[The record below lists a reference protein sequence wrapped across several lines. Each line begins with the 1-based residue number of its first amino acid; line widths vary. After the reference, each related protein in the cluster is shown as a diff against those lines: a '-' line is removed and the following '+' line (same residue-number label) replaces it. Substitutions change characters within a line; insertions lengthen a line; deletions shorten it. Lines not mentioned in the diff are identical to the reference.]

1 MESVLPPDLG
11 RASCRRTVAS
21 RAMPELTA
29 VRRRDADIDGVGLRC
44 WSAGKPGRRR
54 FVDPEGIRMP
64 APFALERSSRTCVR
78 NVSFLLLPSP
88 HDRLKRA
95 ESPCCGG
102 QLWMS

>member
-1 MESVLPPDLG
+1 MESVLPLDLG

-21 RAMPELTA
+21 RAMPKLTA
-29 VRRRDADIDGVGLRC
+29 VRRHGVDIDGVGLRC

-54 FVDPEGIRMP
+54 FVDPEGRRMP
-64 APFALERSSRTCVR
+64 ASFALKRSSRACVR

-88 HDRLKRA
+88 HDRTQAGRFH
-95 ESPCCGG
+95 CCGG